1 MHRMKFIQNQDDTY
15 WGIIKS
21 HIENYKITKVHEE
34 KIYVLH
40 FGISMAFLHIFYI
53 LLAAIKPEKE
63 TIKAHIWFYIS
74 DRIPLNTLPAGFE
87 LWRNLRSDFAWWNSA
102 LVITTTTLA
111 WWLSHMKTPYC
122 LNLKHPI
129 ALE

>member
-21 HIENYKITKVHEE
+21 HIENYKITKVHEK

-40 FGISMAFLHIFYI
+40 FGISTYLLHF
-53 LLAAIKPEKE
+53 AAIKPEKE

-74 DRIPLNTLPAGFE
+74 ARISP
-87 LWRNLRSDFAWWNSA
+87 
-102 LVITTTTLA
+102 
-111 WWLSHMKTPYC
+111 
-122 LNLKHPI
+122 
-129 ALE
+129 